1 MAKVLYIRVSS
12 INQNEDRQMNN
23 LEQYDKIFQEK
34 ISGATTQRPQLQEM
48 LGWIR
53 EGDQVDVYEIS
64 RLARNLQDLL
74 KLVEEITKKKQS
86 TIHFIKENLTF
97 SAKSQ
102 NPFDELTLK
111 LLGTFA
117 EFERQ
122 MIRQRQAE
130 GIQKAKEK
138 GVYTNRTRKLKLTK
152 SQMEEIK
159 SKCKSRDA
167 NISQIAKAYNVSRT
181 TICSIINRE

>member
-1 MAKVLYIRVSS
+1 MAKVLYVRVSS
-12 INQNEDRQMNN
+12 IGQNEDRQLNN
-23 LEQYDKIFQEK
+23 VEQYDKIFQEK
-34 ISGATTQRPQLQEM
+34 VSGATTNRPQLQEM

-74 KLVEEITKKKQS
+74 KLVEEITNKKQA

-122 MIRQRQAE
+122 MIKQRQAE
-130 GIQKAKEK
+130 GIAKAKEK
-138 GVYTNRTRKLKLTK
+138 GIYAQRTRKNKLNEK
-152 SQMEEIK
+152 QIEEIK
-159 SKCKSRDA
+159 NKCKSRDA
-167 NISQIAKAYNVSRT
+167 NISEIAKEYNISRT
-181 TICSIINRE
+181 TIYTILKQ